1 MLGSRERRWFAGRA
15 PSLAAAGVLAILTGL
30 VARTA
35 GAAEATRVLSAFDD
49 DNRFDFNLSLSFLHE
64 AKSAFIKREQT
75 VTLTNANGDS
85 VTRNE
90 LVRDLQY
97 KQTRNILGLRA
108 DFGVLRDVGFHVE
121 APIVLTDDRELDF
134 DQSLGGNCI
143 FPGQVQVPTCVNA
156 QNSTAL
162 HDGIGGIPGMVP
174 SQTSWGLDANH
185 NRPYSVPPPTAANPN
200 PSPPQQFFSGPTRSG
215 IEYLGLG
222 LDWAIFNQARDDTK
236 PTFKVGF
243 DARLDVAKDMRFDPL
258 NPGGNTGVGLGY
270 HQLVW
275 STSVS
280 RRFHHFDPYFGAWY
294 MLPVRDSGSPFQ
306 KYATGGQTAVDPQQE
321 AGAQIGVEQIAWEK
335 PAAQQRVTIEFRAHM
350 QEHFYGRSH
359 SELWEALS
367 GSPQCATDA
376 SKCRA
381 DPTGTGYG
389 IDFDGS
395 TPSPHPGVTE
405 TEAYASFG
413 GNAGINIQVGRYIRF
428 RGLVGLTVDMPHFI
442 TFANAGVDKDG
453 SGSVELTNP
462 NEKNPTYREIIDNP
476 GRRFRVEGTQI
487 WTGMFEGSLMF

>member
-1 MLGSRERRWFAGRA
+1 MLGSRERRWFASRA
-15 PSLAAAGVLAILTGL
+15 PRLAAAAVLSSVVWILSGVA
-30 VARTA
+30 ARTA
-35 GAAEATRVLSAFDD
+35 GAAEATRVVSAFDD
-49 DNRFDFNLSLSFLHE
+49 DNRFDFNLTLSFLHE
-64 AKSAFIKREQT
+64 AKSAFIKREST

-134 DQSLGGNCI
+134 DQSLGGDCTY
-143 FPGQVQVPTCVNA
+143 PGQVPVPSCVNA
-156 QNSTAL
+156 QNSTL
-162 HDGIGGIPGMVP
+162 LRDGILNGYGQG
-174 SQTSWGLDANH
+174 SYGLDANH
-185 NRPYSVPPPTAANPN
+185 NRQYQA
-200 PSPPQQFFSGPTRSG
+200 PSQTVFSGPTRSG

-236 PTFKVGF
+236 PTFKIGF
-243 DARLDVAKDMRFDPL
+243 DARLDVGKDMRFDPL

-270 HQLVW
+270 HQLIW

-280 RRFHHFDPYFGAWY
+280 RRFRSFDPYFGAWY
-294 MLPVRDSGSPFQ
+294 TLPVRDSGSPFQ
-306 KYATGGQTAVDPQQE
+306 AYPTGGQSAVNPQQE
-321 AGAQIGVEQIAWEK
+321 AGLQIGVEQIAWEK
-335 PAAQQRVTIEFRAHM
+335 PSAQQRVTVEFRAHM

-367 GSPQCATDA
+367 GSPQCASDVT
-376 SKCRA
+376 KCRA
-381 DPTGTGYG
+381 DPSMPGANYG

-413 GNAGINIQVGRYIRF
+413 GNAGLNIQVGRYIRF
-428 RGLVGLTVDMPHFI
+428 RGLVGLTIDTPHFI

-487 WTGMFEGSLMF
+487 WSGMFEGSLMF

>member
-1 MLGSRERRWFAGRA
+1 MLGSRGRGVFASRGA
-15 PSLAAAGVLAILTGL
+15 WTLAAALALAGP
-30 VARTA
+30 AGRRA
-35 GAAEATRVLSAFDD
+35 GAAEATRVVSAFDD
-49 DNRFDFNLSLSFLHE
+49 NNRFDFNLTLSFLRE
-64 AKSAFIKREQT
+64 SKTAFIKRESA

-134 DQSLGGNCI
+134 DQSLGGNCTY
-143 FPGQVQVPTCVNA
+143 PGQVPIPSCVNA

-162 HDGIGGIPGMVP
+162 RDGIGVIPGMP
-174 SQTSWGLDANH
+174 NNASSYGLDANH
-185 NRPYSVPPPTAANPN
+185 NRQYQA
-200 PSPPQQFFSGPTRSG
+200 PSQTLFSGPTRSG

-236 PTFKVGF
+236 PTFKIGF
-243 DARLDVAKDMRFDPL
+243 DARIDIGKDMRFDPL
-258 NPGGNTGVGLGY
+258 NPGGNTAVGLGY

-275 STSVS
+275 STTVS
-280 RRFHHFDPYFGAWY
+280 KRFRQFDPYFGAWY
-294 MLPVRDSGSPFQ
+294 MLPVRSNGSPFQ
-306 KYATGGQTAVDPQQE
+306 QYPTGGQTAVDPQQE
-321 AGAQIGVEQIAWEK
+321 AGVQIGFEQIAWEK
-335 PAAQQRVTIEFRAHM
+335 PSAQQRVTVEFRGHM

-367 GSPQCATDA
+367 GSPQCATDVT
-376 SKCRA
+376 KCRA
-381 DPTGTGYG
+381 DPSMAGANYG
-389 IDFDGS
+389 IDFDGN

-413 GNAGINIQVGRYIRF
+413 GNAGLNIQVGRYIRF
-428 RGLVGLTVDMPHFI
+428 RGLVGLTIDTPHFI

-453 SGSVELTNP
+453 SGAVELTNP
-462 NEKNPTYREIIDNP
+462 KEKNPTYREIIDNP

-487 WTGMFEGSLMF
+487 WSGMVEGSLMF

>member
-15 PSLAAAGVLAILTGL
+15 RALAAAAALAVLAPRAS
-30 VARTA
+30 V
-35 GAAEATRVLSAFDD
+35 AAEATRVVSAFDD
-49 DNRFDFNLSLSFLHE
+49 DNRFDFNLTLSFLHE
-64 AKSAFIKREQT
+64 AKSAFIKREST
-75 VTLTNANGDS
+75 VTLTNAAGDS

-97 KQTRNILGLRA
+97 KQTRNVLGLRA

-134 DQSLGGNCI
+134 DQSLGGDCTY
-143 FPGQVQVPTCVNA
+143 PGQAPIPSCVNA

-162 HDGIGGIPGMVP
+162 RDGLLPGYMQNSYGVDAGHNRQFASP
-174 SQTSWGLDANH
+174 SQT
-185 NRPYSVPPPTAANPN
+185 V
-200 PSPPQQFFSGPTRSG
+200 FSGPTRSG

-222 LDWAIFNQARDDTK
+222 LDWAIFNQVRDDTK

-243 DARLDVAKDMRFDPL
+243 DARLDVGKDMRFDPL

-270 HQLVW
+270 HQLIW
-275 STSVS
+275 STTVS
-280 RRFHHFDPYFGAWY
+280 RRFRYFDPYFGAWY
-294 MLPVRDSGSPFQ
+294 MLPVRSNGSPFQ
-306 KYATGGQTAVDPQQE
+306 KYPVGGQTAVDPQQE
-321 AGAQIGVEQIAWEK
+321 AGLQIGFEQIAWER
-335 PAAQQRVTIEFRAHM
+335 PAAQQRVTVEFRAHM

-359 SELWEALS
+359 TELWEALS
-367 GSPQCATDA
+367 GSPQCATDVT
-376 SKCRA
+376 KCRA
-381 DPTGTGYG
+381 DPSMAGANYG
-389 IDFDGS
+389 IDFDGN

-413 GNAGINIQVGRYIRF
+413 GNAGVNIQVGRYTRF
-428 RGLVGLTVDMPHFI
+428 RLLGGLAIDQPHFI

-453 SGSVELTNP
+453 SGAVELTNP

-487 WTGMFEGSLMF
+487 WSLMLDGSLMF